1 MRDAYPRLLGVSLH
15 RAKLSQSGRSSL
27 VPSQS
32 LHQKNKIKNKTTT
45 TTGLKIT
52 QPSQTPASMELGS
65 SVKRCCGTG
74 AFCGPWMQQLEPR
87 CAGRSGA
94 GKRNGGMGRNEM
106 LFLRLQSLAVLGRV
120 MVRAVL
126 GVDFIQAG
134 LHTSR

>member
-1 MRDAYPRLLGVSLH
+1 MLTLDSWVFPCTGPSVASPGDPAWYR
-15 RAKLSQSGRSSL
+15 RS
-27 VPSQS
+27 PSNR
-32 LHQKNKIKNKTTT
+32 KNKIKNKTTT

>member
-1 MRDAYPRLLGVSLH
+1 MLTLDSWVFPCTG
-15 RAKLSQSGRSSL
+15 
-27 VPSQS
+27 PSVAS
-32 LHQKNKIKNKTTT
+32 PGDPAWYRHSPSTRKNKIKNKRTT

-94 GKRNGGMGRNEM
+94 GKRNWGMGRNEM